1 MFEAQSQA
9 KVGVSDSNQKQ
20 LWLDSPVTGMSF
32 LFSYPKAL
40 GGGVRGRGEGAVRV
54 GWSYRKSPNWGFA
67 CLNRGWRGGRA
78 GVS

>member
-9 KVGVSDSNQKQ
+9 EVGVSDSNQKQ

-40 GGGVRGRGEGAVRV
+40 GGGVGGRGGGGGESGVELQK
-54 GWSYRKSPNWGFA
+54 KSKLGF
-67 CLNRGWRGGRA
+67 CM
-78 GVS
+78 S